1 MLCLPLC
8 LKITIIYTIIIGLK
22 INSLNSKI
30 NINIMTT
37 TRERLRWIDICRS
50 IFMLMILWFHTE
62 IYYFGDLVLPYS
74 MYVENAL
81 AGFLFISGYL
91 FIPKIYSTSNKT
103 IIYNIFRRL
112 IIPYIVFSLFLG
124 ITKVLFRGESIEF
137 ILIIKNILTGNASW
151 FISALIMCQL
161 FLVIMRYIC
170 NNRVLLLFACTIPF
184 LYIAFTKNYSNFSI
198 IDGTAISII
207 FMNFGYI
214 YKINEN
220 FFDSINNIF
229 YILIALILILLKI
242 IVLIYKLDMTFYYIS
257 IDNYLIFLL
266 DTLLWCIIIVKIV
279 KHIHI
284 NNIYISYMEWIG
296 KHTLVF
302 YFLSGGVPLVIT
314 TFMHK
319 LFSIHSYYSILLI
332 VFLLVMITITIITY
346 ILFNIKF
353 FRNKILYVDIEIIN

>member
-37 TRERLRWIDICRS
+37 TRERLRWIDVCRS

-81 AGFLFISGYL
+81 AGFFFISGYL
-91 FIPKIYSTSNKT
+91 FIPKIYSTSNKI

-242 IVLIYKLDMTFYYIS
+242 IVLIYKLDITFYYIS

-284 NNIYISYMEWIG
+284 NNIYIYYMEWIG

-319 LFSIHSYYSILLI
+319 LFSIHSYYLILLI
-332 VFLLVMITITIITY
+332 VFLLVMITITIIT
-346 ILFNIKF
+346 
-353 FRNKILYVDIEIIN
+353 

>member
-1 MLCLPLC
+1 
-8 LKITIIYTIIIGLK
+8 
-22 INSLNSKI
+22 
-30 NINIMTT
+30 MTT